1 MSYSPKTVRA
11 DLRQFFCDGRRA
23 VLASFRN
30 LRKAKGNVIRLKTR
44 LTIRQLTYVQT
55 ILSQAL
61 TPVPVPL
68 SLSTDYFKGACPA
81 LPPSP
86 KISSGQPAP
95 FSASSQTELP
105 AQTRKFKTRTTIVF
119 YRLCFQVL
127 SIENVFTA
135 IKYTRWFRFLISRI
149 VT

>member
-1 MSYSPKTVRA
+1 M
-11 DLRQFFCDGRRA
+11 
-23 VLASFRN
+23 
-30 LRKAKGNVIRLKTR
+30 IRLKTR

-135 IKYTRWFRFLISRI
+135 IKYTRWFRFLISGI
-149 VT
+149 VTQTSCWINAETGRAGCDSLSEMRGGGSRRLWRRV